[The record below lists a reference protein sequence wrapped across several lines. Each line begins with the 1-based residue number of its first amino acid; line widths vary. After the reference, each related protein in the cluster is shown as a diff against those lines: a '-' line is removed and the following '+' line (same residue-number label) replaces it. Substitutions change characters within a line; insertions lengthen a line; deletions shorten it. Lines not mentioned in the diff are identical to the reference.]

1 MLRSYFKIALRNLW
15 KHKTQ
20 SIVSIF
26 GLSLGI
32 ARAIV
37 IFLIVNYELSFD
49 NFHSKADQ
57 TYRIVTDFEHSGSNF
72 GSAGVPRPLPES
84 LAQRFG
90 DDLEAIIP
98 LEIYN
103 AHRRVQIDDKVHFV
117 DGVVA
122 YTVTTFKYL
131 TSYVLAHN
139 PSRLLFGSCLAAKF
153 CLSNRHWPFCFC
165 NLFDVNTAFSINYS
179 RVPLI

>member
-20 SIVSIF
+20 SIVNIF

-32 ARAIV
+32 ASAIV

-57 TYRIVTDFEHSGSNF
+57 TYRIVTDFEHNGSNF

-84 LAQRFG
+84 LA
-90 DDLEAIIP
+90 
-98 LEIYN
+98 
-103 AHRRVQIDDKVHFV
+103 
-117 DGVVA
+117 
-122 YTVTTFKYL
+122 
-131 TSYVLAHN
+131 
-139 PSRLLFGSCLAAKF
+139 
-153 CLSNRHWPFCFC
+153 
-165 NLFDVNTAFSINYS
+165 
-179 RVPLI
+179 